1 MTDEAWQALERY
13 QWRGNVRELQNVMEQ
28 ITAVADPETPIE
40 LAQLPPAVTAATQ
53 ALRPS
58 RERRRQLA
66 DELYQAV
73 VDGGYS
79 FWEHIHPMFL
89 GRDITRHDIREMVR
103 RGLSVTRG
111 NYRGLLDLFNIPRTD
126 YKKFMNFLA
135 THDCGADFREF
146 RNPTHAFDRR
156 PRELFPELPRPGGP
170 TSPDQEA
177 PASDHAKVAS

>member
-1 MTDEAWQALERY
+1 EDIRPLAAFFLERSRRQVSLTDEAWQALERY

-28 ITAVADPETPIE
+28 ITAVAGSPETPIE
-40 LAQLPPAVTAATQ
+40 LAQLPPAITTATQ

-58 RERRRQLA
+58 RERRRQLG

-73 VDGGYS
+73 VEGGYS

-111 NYRGLLDLFNIPRTD
+111 NYRGLLDLFNIPRSD
-126 YKKFMNFLA
+126 YKKFMN
-135 THDCGADFREF
+135 
-146 RNPTHAFDRR
+146 
-156 PRELFPELPRPGGP
+156 
-170 TSPDQEA
+170 
-177 PASDHAKVAS
+177 